1 MHVSCCHSAY
11 HRVRIWPHWLRVQAI
26 CMMMHRMRT
35 VDVSWEF
42 AANMVGIR
50 VRVIS
55 TMLLISMT
63 HGLIQSN
70 ADTED

>member
-1 MHVSCCHSAY
+1 
-11 HRVRIWPHWLRVQAI
+11 
-26 CMMMHRMRT
+26 MMMHRMRA